1 MIYYLN
7 IGSNLDDREGNLWA
21 ADLRL
26 SLDLGLVVARSS
38 IVESEP
44 WGFESENAFLN
55 MGIAVEC
62 RYTPVEALN
71 IIHDIEHELNQ
82 GHSHRDSN
90 GHYVDRLVD
99 IDIMAIDEL
108 VVDLPGLQ
116 VPHRHL
122 PRRDFFLRPMA
133 ELAPEWRHPIL
144 NLTAQEMLQQL
155 LSNDLALL
163 GKSEALLKGVIKH

>member
-44 WGFESENAFLN
+44 WGFESNNAFLN
-55 MGIAVEC
+55 MGIAVES
-62 RYTPVEALN
+62 RYEPIEALN

-82 GHSHRDSN
+82 GHSHRDSEGN
-90 GHYVDRLVD
+90 YVDRLVD
-99 IDIMAIDEL
+99 IDIMAIDNL
-108 VVDLPGLQ
+108 VIDLPSLQ
-116 VPHRHL
+116 VPHRHM
-122 PRRDFFLRPMA
+122 PHRNFFLKPMA
-133 ELAPEWRHPIL
+133 ELVPKWKHPIL
-144 NLTAQEMLQQL
+144 HFTPQEMLQQL
-155 LSNDLALL
+155 SNNE
-163 GKSEALLKGVIKH
+163 GH

>member
-44 WGFESENAFLN
+44 WGFESNNAFLN
-55 MGIAVEC
+55 MGIAVES
-62 RYTPVEALN
+62 RYEPIEALN

-82 GHSHRDSN
+82 GHSHRDSEGN
-90 GHYVDRLVD
+90 YVDRLVD
-99 IDIMAIDEL
+99 IDIMAIDNL
-108 VVDLPGLQ
+108 VNDLPSLQ
-116 VPHRHL
+116 VPHRHM
-122 PRRDFFLRPMA
+122 PHRDFFLKPMT
-133 ELAPEWRHPIL
+133 ELAPKWKHPIL
-144 NLTAQEMLQQL
+144 HLTPQEMLKQ
-155 LSNDLALL
+155 LSNKE
-163 GKSEALLKGVIKH
+163 GH